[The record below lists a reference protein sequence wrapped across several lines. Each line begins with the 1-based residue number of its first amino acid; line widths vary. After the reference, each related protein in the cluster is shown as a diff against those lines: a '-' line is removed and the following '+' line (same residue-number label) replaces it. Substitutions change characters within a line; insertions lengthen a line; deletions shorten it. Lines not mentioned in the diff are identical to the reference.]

1 MKKRDNLEFI
11 RNRGLL
17 VLLLFSLLE
26 CIFFFDWANVLG
38 CGVSIYG
45 WLLMSRFVL
54 IKKNLQRFL
63 LPTLAVTG
71 YIVCYYFLPLIVTF
85 IELKPI
91 TFNFEVPYLTF
102 TNNFINVSVMVLAY
116 CIAKYYY
123 SDKNVLTKVWE
134 KCGYFHQFTE
144 KQIWIIGFIGLF
156 CWSIYAV
163 FFLKYNQSISE
174 IAEGGEGGFI
184 SDFLKMVGG
193 FAAFPMILLN
203 SKLAEFKTKTP
214 KTWIYLYLLFFLLVT
229 MASGRRSTMLFPII
243 SYLMLLVLVAIKER
257 RFLFSSKKTGVFLIL
272 FLVLSGPVS
281 DIAFA
286 MALNRVKNVN
296 MFEGIWDT
304 ISDREKFHKLK
315 SLALVT
321 IDNSTSWNEYYV
333 DNTILNRFCNLRVQD
348 ATLFYAKEL
357 GFNDKGMK
365 EFVNQYLLNEVPT
378 FITRNF
384 GAKKILL
391 NSPADYMTSR
401 YFKEDWYSFGNRV
414 SGDTGTGLFW
424 LGYSYYPVAL
434 IIYSLFFYYLG
445 SLVINRKG
453 IQRIPLHIKCMVMV
467 YFSTFINGQG
477 ILICIHTLVRGGYL
491 GIFIFCFIAFIARTI
506 SGGRSIGL
514 YRNILK

>member
-1 MKKRDNLEFI
+1 MRIRDNLEFI

-17 VLLLFSLLE
+17 VLLLFSVLE
-26 CIFFFDWANVLG
+26 CVFFFDWANVLG

-45 WLLMSRFVL
+45 WLLMNRFVL
-54 IKKNLQRFL
+54 RRKNLQRFL

-71 YIVCYYFLPLIVTF
+71 YVIFYYFLPLIVTF
-85 IELKPI
+85 IEFKPI

-102 TNNFINVSVMVLAY
+102 SNNFVNVSVMVLAY
-116 CIAKYYY
+116 CIAKHYY
-123 SDKNVLTKVWE
+123 SEKNVLTTIWD
-134 KCGYFHQFTE
+134 KCGYFHPFTE
-144 KQIWIIGFIGLF
+144 RQIWIIGFIGLF
-156 CWSIYAV
+156 CWSYYAT

-174 IAEGGEGGFI
+174 ISEGGEGGFV

-203 SKLAEFKTKTP
+203 SKLAGFKTKTS
-214 KTWIYLYLLFFLLVT
+214 KKWIYLYLLFFLLAT
-229 MASGRRSTMLFPII
+229 MASGRRGAMLFPII

-257 RFLFSSKKTGVFLIL
+257 RFLFSGKKAGIYLVL

-286 MALNRVKNVN
+286 MALNRVENRNIFV
-296 MFEGIWDT
+296 GIWDT
-304 ISDREKFHKLK
+304 ISDREKFNKLK
-315 SLALVT
+315 SLALVA
-321 IDNSTSWNEYYV
+321 IDNSSGWNEYYV
-333 DNTILNRFCNLRVQD
+333 DNTILDRFCNLRVQD

-357 GFNDKGMK
+357 GFADKGMK

-378 FITRNF
+378 FITRNL
-384 GAKKILL
+384 GAKKVLL
-391 NSPADYMTSR
+391 NSPVDYMASR

-414 SGDTGTGLFW
+414 SGDTGVGLFW
-424 LGYSYYPVAL
+424 LGYLYYPVAL
-434 IIYSLFFYYLG
+434 IIYSLFFYYLC
-445 SLVINRKG
+445 SLVKNRSG
-453 IQRIPLHIKCMVMV
+453 IQYIPLPIKCLIMTF
-467 YFSTFINGQG
+467 FSTFMNGQG

-514 YRNILK
+514 YRN